1 TVTISPAKPS
11 DGAPQTK
18 TFPAGSYVIR
28 MDQPY
33 SRAADAL
40 LDQQYWAPKD
50 PQKHPYDDTGWSFPY
65 LFNVPTVRVTDPSIL
80 KASMARVDD
89 PGAPDGSV
97 SGTGAV
103 YAVNND
109 GGVSL
114 LGMRYALKHAKVLL
128 AEEPFDAAGTHFN
141 AGSLIVEGVSAEAL
155 RSAIKDTNITA
166 VALGAAPSVATRA
179 APLPRVAIMHTWL
192 STQTEGWWRMAFDKL
207 HVPYAY
213 INTQT
218 AAREADLR
226 AKYDVIVFA
235 PAGNADPQQIVDGM
249 PMYGNPMPWEK
260 TALTPNLGLN
270 DSTADIRPELGFDG
284 LEHLQRF
291 IEQGGLLI
299 TSEDTAQLAV
309 EEGFAPG
316 VFMNPSGATRVV
328 GSVLGAEFVDRS
340 SPVAYGYGPSVAVYS
355 ASGMAF
361 TVSDATS
368 GRPPMTEDKYDRP
381 TGRGGPRA
389 EDVPEGRPFVQPEP
403 LPAPKPWQ
411 ATPLNSDQARNN
423 PALIPVEDRPDVIL
437 RFVAAKQLLLSGLL
451 ENPGP
456 IAQKAIV
463 VDAHY
468 GHGNVLLFANNP
480 VYRAETISTYALVFN
495 AILNYDH
502 LGHAAAAAK

>member
-1 TVTISPAKPS
+1 
-11 DGAPQTK
+11 
-18 TFPAGSYVIR
+18 
-28 MDQPY
+28 
-33 SRAADAL
+33 
-40 LDQQYWAPKD
+40 
-50 PQKHPYDDTGWSFPY
+50 
-65 LFNVPTVRVTDPSIL
+65 
-80 KASMARVDD
+80 
-89 PGAPDGSV
+89 
-97 SGTGAV
+97 
-103 YAVNND
+103 
-109 GGVSL
+109 
-114 LGMRYALKHAKVLL
+114 MRYALKHAKVLL
-128 AEEPFDAAGTHFN
+128 AEQPFDAAGTHFN
-141 AGSLIVEGVSAEAL
+141 AGSLIVEAVSAEAV
-155 RSAIKDTNITA
+155 SSVIKDTTLKA
-166 VALGAAPSVATRA
+166 VGLSAAPQVATRA

-235 PAGNADPQQIVDGM
+235 PVGYADTQQIVDGM

-260 TALTPNLGLN
+260 TALTPNMGRN
-270 DSTADIRPELGFDG
+270 DSTADTRPGLGFEG

-291 IEQGGLLI
+291 IAQGGLLI
-299 TSEDTAQLAV
+299 TSENTARLAI
-309 EEGFAPG
+309 EEGLAPG
-316 VFMNPSGATRVV
+316 VFVNPSGATRVV
-328 GSVLGAEFVDRS
+328 GSVLGAEFVDRN

-381 TGRGGPRA
+381 TGRGGPGG

-403 LPAPKPWQ
+403 LPSPKPWQ

-423 PALIPVEDRPDVIL
+423 PALIPVGDRPDVIL
-437 RFVAAKQLLLSGLL
+437 RFTAAKQLLLSGLL

-456 IAQKAIV
+456 IAEKAIV

-480 VYRAETISTYALVFN
+480 VYRAETIGTYALVFN

-502 LGHAAAAAK
+502 LGGATTATR